1 MRDELRQRVL
11 DGLELEIELFGGSS
25 KEGSVLRPPG
35 VIAAVSPSTPERS
48 LFNSVFA
55 VDTPALADSIDSLA
69 ATYERAGV
77 RAWTVWVPDEDRES
91 AALLADR
98 GHALDGAPRSMGLE
112 LSDLR
117 PAERPLPPDVELVA
131 GELGAVARIND
142 LAYEIDTDGW
152 GAAIERAPEL
162 PIHSYMATVEGEP
175 VSCAMVLSGGD
186 DACVTAVA
194 TLPEHRGRGLA
205 SAIVERLLADARDRG
220 MRTGTLQASKAG
232 APVYERLGFADL
244 GFIEMWELRAP
255 GEPEAGG

>member
-1 MRDELRQRVL
+1 MRYGLRQRVL

-55 VDTPALADSIDSLA
+55 VDPPALADSIDSLA

-117 PAERPLPPDVELVA
+117 PAERPLPPGVVHVKIDPETGL
-131 GELGAVARIND
+131 
-142 LAYEIDTDGW
+142 LAYPGQRN
-152 GAAIERAPEL
+152 AIYEYFRIEYVPDEAP
-162 PIHSYMATVEGEP
+162 
-175 VSCAMVLSGGD
+175 
-186 DACVTAVA
+186 
-194 TLPEHRGRGLA
+194 
-205 SAIVERLLADARDRG
+205 
-220 MRTGTLQASKAG
+220 G
-232 APVYERLGFADL
+232 APQPGSGSRGTDDL
-244 GFIEMWELRAP
+244 IKDIF
-255 GEPEAGG
+255 